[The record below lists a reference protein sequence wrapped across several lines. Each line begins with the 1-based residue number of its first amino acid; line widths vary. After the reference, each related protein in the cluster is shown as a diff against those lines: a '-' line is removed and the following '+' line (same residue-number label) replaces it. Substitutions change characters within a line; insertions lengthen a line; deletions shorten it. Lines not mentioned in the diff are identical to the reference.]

1 MNQALPGTRVGWV
14 RGTQSGDNDA
24 HRIARRV
31 VLIGPLDPNDRQRF
45 LSGLGRA
52 SPESMY
58 KRFMTPL
65 PRLSRTQ
72 LAYLLGVDH
81 QDHQALL
88 AIGEDDG
95 EAVAVGRFVRL
106 EDSPS
111 AAEAAVLVIDDWQG
125 FGLGK
130 AVCRL
135 LAERARQLGI
145 ERFETTMLR
154 SNRAMKTVLES
165 LGAIRVVSDDGTTVT
180 YTVSLPERGVGEHLT
195 GVLRAID
202 DGGYQLAAPGETD
215 LDC

>member
-1 MNQALPGTRVGWV
+1 VELRAATTTRVV
-14 RGTQSGDNDA
+14 LRGG
-24 HRIARRV
+24 RV

-45 LSGLGRA
+45 LRGIGRA
-52 SPESMY
+52 SPDSMY

-81 QDHQALL
+81 QDHEALL
-88 AIGEDDG
+88 AIDEDGG

-125 FGLGK
+125 LGLGK

-145 ERFETTMLR
+145 ERFQATMLTN
-154 SNRAMKTVLES
+154 NRAMKAVLES
-165 LGAIRVVSDDGTTVT
+165 LGEIGMVSDDGTTAT
-180 YTVSLPERGVGEHLT
+180 FTVSLREGGVSEHLT
-195 GVLRAID
+195 GVLRAVD
-202 DGGYQLAAPGETD
+202 DGGYQLGRPVRD
-215 LDC
+215 LD

>member
-1 MNQALPGTRVGWV
+1 VELRAATTTRLAL
-14 RGTQSGDNDA
+14 RGG
-24 HRIARRV
+24 RV

-81 QDHQALL
+81 QDHEALL
-88 AIGEDDG
+88 AIDEDDG

-145 ERFETTMLR
+145 ERFEATMLR
-154 SNRAMKTVLES
+154 NNRAMKTVLES
-165 LGAIRVVSDDGTTVT
+165 LGGIRVVSDDGTTVT
-180 YTVSLPERGVGEHLT
+180 YTVNLPERGVYEHLT
-195 GVLRAID
+195 GVLRAVD

-215 LDC
+215 LD

>member
-1 MNQALPGTRVGWV
+1 VELRAAT
-14 RGTQSGDNDA
+14 TT
-24 HRIARRV
+24 RIALRGGRV

-65 PRLSRTQ
+65 PRVSRTQ

>member
-1 MNQALPGTRVGWV
+1 VELRAATTTRVV
-14 RGTQSGDNDA
+14 LRGG
-24 HRIARRV
+24 RV

-45 LSGLGRA
+45 LRGIGRA
-52 SPESMY
+52 SPDSMY

-81 QDHQALL
+81 QDHEALL
-88 AIGEDDG
+88 AIDEDGG

-125 FGLGK
+125 LGLGK

-135 LAERARQLGI
+135 LAARARQLGI
-145 ERFETTMLR
+145 ERFQATMLTNN
-154 SNRAMKTVLES
+154 SAMKAVLES
-165 LGAIRVVSDDGTTVT
+165 LGEMRMVSDDGTTVT
-180 YTVSLPERGVGEHLT
+180 FMVSLRERGVSEHLT
-195 GVLRAID
+195 GVLRAVD
-202 DGGYQLAAPGETD
+202 DGGYQLGRPVRD
-215 LDC
+215 LD

>member
-1 MNQALPGTRVGWV
+1 MELRAATATRVV
-14 RGTQSGDNDA
+14 LRGG
-24 HRIARRV
+24 RV
-31 VLIGPLDPNDRQRF
+31 VLIGPLDPTDRQRF

-72 LAYLLGVDH
+72 LGYLLGVDH
-81 QDHQALL
+81 QDHEALL
-88 AIGEDDG
+88 AIDEDDG

-106 EDSPS
+106 EDSSS

-125 FGLGK
+125 IGLGK

-145 ERFETTMLR
+145 ERFEATMLR
-154 SNRAMKTVLES
+154 NNRAMKTVLES

-180 YTVSLPERGVGEHLT
+180 YAVSLPERGSAST
-195 GVLRAID
+195 
-202 DGGYQLAAPGETD
+202 
-215 LDC
+215 

>member
-1 MNQALPGTRVGWV
+1 VELRAATTTRVV
-14 RGTQSGDNDA
+14 LRGG
-24 HRIARRV
+24 RV

-45 LSGLGRA
+45 LRGIGRA
-52 SPESMY
+52 SPDSMY

-81 QDHQALL
+81 QDHEALL
-88 AIGEDDG
+88 AIDEDGG

-125 FGLGK
+125 LGLGK

-135 LAERARQLGI
+135 LAARARQLGI
-145 ERFETTMLR
+145 ERFQATMLTDN
-154 SNRAMKTVLES
+154 SAMKAVLES
-165 LGAIRVVSDDGTTVT
+165 LGEMRMVSDDGTTVT
-180 YTVSLPERGVGEHLT
+180 FTVSLRERGVSEHLT
-195 GVLRAID
+195 GVLRAVD
-202 DGGYQLAAPGETD
+202 DGGYQLGRPVRD
-215 LDC
+215 LD

>member
-1 MNQALPGTRVGWV
+1 
-14 RGTQSGDNDA
+14 
-24 HRIARRV
+24 
-31 VLIGPLDPNDRQRF
+31 
-45 LSGLGRA
+45 
-52 SPESMY
+52 MY
-58 KRFMTPL
+58 RRFMTPL

-81 QDHQALL
+81 QDHEALL
-88 AIGEDDG
+88 AIDEDDG

-106 EDSPS
+106 EDSS

-130 AVCRL
+130 AVCRM

-145 ERFETTMLR
+145 ERFEATML
-154 SNRAMKTVLES
+154 SNNRAMKTVLES
-165 LGAIRVVSDDGTTVT
+165 LGEMRVVSDDGITVT

-195 GVLRAID
+195 GVLRAVD

-215 LDC
+215 LD

>member
-1 MNQALPGTRVGWV
+1 MRIVL
-14 RGTQSGDNDA
+14 RGG
-24 HRIARRV
+24 RV

-65 PRLSRTQ
+65 PHLSRTQ
-72 LAYLLGVDH
+72 VAYLLGVDH
-81 QDHQALL
+81 QDHEALL
-88 AIGEDDG
+88 AIDEEDG

-125 FGLGK
+125 LGLGK

-135 LAERARQLGI
+135 LGERARELGI
-145 ERFETTMLR
+145 ERFEATMLR
-154 SNRAMKTVLES
+154 NNRAMKTVLES
-165 LGAIRVVSDDGTTVT
+165 LGEIRTVSEDGPTVT
-180 YTVSLPERGVGEHLT
+180 FAVSLPERGDDEHLA
-195 GVLRAID
+195 GVLRAAD
-202 DGGYQLAAPGETD
+202 DGGYQLAAPGD
-215 LDC
+215 ANLD

>member
-1 MNQALPGTRVGWV
+1 VELRAATTTRVV
-14 RGTQSGDNDA
+14 LRGG
-24 HRIARRV
+24 RV

-45 LSGLGRA
+45 LRGIGRA
-52 SPESMY
+52 SPDSMY

-81 QDHQALL
+81 QDHEALL
-88 AIGEDDG
+88 AIDEDGG

-125 FGLGK
+125 LGLGK

-135 LAERARQLGI
+135 LAARARQLGI
-145 ERFETTMLR
+145 ERFQATMLTNN
-154 SNRAMKTVLES
+154 SAMKAVLES
-165 LGAIRVVSDDGTTVT
+165 LGEMRMVSDDGTTVT
-180 YTVSLPERGVGEHLT
+180 FTVSLRERGVSEHLT
-195 GVLRAID
+195 GVLRAVD
-202 DGGYQLAAPGETD
+202 DGGYQLGRPVRD
-215 LDC
+215 LD